1 MKKLCMV
8 MLLVCLILTAACGK
22 PKAADHNIR
31 LQGRTEAVLYTVKAP
46 VDGEIRGLILDT
58 GERIRKGQPLFGL
71 GTQDENPEVGKAA
84 TELAK
89 AQARLNNASQGNS
102 DASRASAAAALQSAR
117 SEVQNAEQNYNKM
130 KRLYDVGGISRNRL
144 QQAQLNLESA
154 RAGLAAA
161 QARYD
166 QVSRAYTPEE
176 LAALEQQVQKQ
187 RAAYDAAILT
197 VEGSE
202 IVSPST
208 GTVRQ
213 IWVKNGE
220 AVKKEQP
227 VMQIISATDCT
238 ILVHAKTA
246 DPRLTE
252 GTEATVTVT
261 GSKKSFPAVIRR
273 IEQNTVTLFSSQKP
287 EDLPEGTAV
296 EVTIALEENPK

>member
-1 MKKLCMV
+1 
-8 MLLVCLILTAACGK
+8 MLLVCLILTAACSK
-22 PKAADHNIR
+22 PKVTDKNIR
-31 LQGRTEAVLYTVKAP
+31 LQGRIEAVLYTVKAP
-46 VDGEIRGLILDT
+46 TDGEIRGLILGA

-71 GTQDENPEVGKAA
+71 GTQDENPEVEKAA

-102 DASRASAAAALQSAR
+102 DASRASAAAAVQSAR

-130 KRLYDVGGISRNRL
+130 HRLYDVGGISRNRL

-176 LAALEQQVQKQ
+176 LAELEQQVQKH

-208 GTVRQ
+208 GIVRQ
-213 IWVKNGE
+213 IWARNGE

-227 VMQIISATDCT
+227 VMQIVSATDCT
-238 ILVHAKTA
+238 ISAHAKTA
-246 DPRLTE
+246 DPRLRE
-252 GTEATVTVT
+252 GEEATVTVT
-261 GSKKSFPAVIRR
+261 GTGSKKDFPAVIRK
-273 IEQNTVTLFSSQKP
+273 IEQNTITLFSGQKP

-296 EVTIALEENPK
+296 EVAIALKE

>member
-1 MKKLCMV
+1 MV
-8 MLLVCLILTAACGK
+8 MLLVCLVLTAACSK
-22 PKAADHNIR
+22 PKAADNNIR
-31 LQGRTEAVLYTVKAP
+31 LQGKTEAVLYTVKAP
-46 VDGEIRGLILDT
+46 VDGEVRGLILDT

-102 DASRASAAAALQSAR
+102 GASRASAAAALQSAR
-117 SEVQNAEQNYNKM
+117 REVQNAEQNYNKM

-144 QQAQLNLESA
+144 QQTRLNLESA

-161 QARYD
+161 QARYE

-208 GTVRQ
+208 GTVCQ

-238 ILVHAKTA
+238 ISVHAKTA
-246 DPRLTE
+246 DPRLRE
-252 GTEATVTVT
+252 GVEATVTAT
-261 GSKKSFPAVIRR
+261 GSKKDFPAVIRK
-273 IEQNTVTLFSSQKP
+273 IEPDTVTLFSSQKP
-287 EDLPEGTAV
+287 EELQEGTAV
-296 EVTIALEENPK
+296 EITVTLKEK